1 LVTNSP
7 QLKCRVNCI
16 YRCSCTSLHGKG
28 IEKGNNN
35 YSTGAKSEHR
45 KHRNKVQA
53 EIIIQACSQI
63 NIHGTPKSWPV
74 FHQTI
79 AESLDQR
86 TIILVRFP
94 ALSSISS
101 LKPDFEKASII
112 SISVSISTSSIRPA
126 CSPQSA
132 ILILPVSS
140 ET

>member
-1 LVTNSP
+1 MVTNSP

-28 IEKGNNN
+28 VEK
-35 YSTGAKSEHR
+35 
-45 KHRNKVQA
+45 
-53 EIIIQACSQI
+53 EIITIPPVQNKEAGGIGTRFRQI
-63 NIHGTPKSWPV
+63 LSIRNALHKYLWNTQSWPV
-74 FHQTI
+74 FHQAT

-140 ET
+140 DT